1 MPRVLSAALL
11 VLLSGSVLRA
21 QEVFGVLRR
30 ADIDAPAQGTLV
42 VAERVADGKVV
53 ARAVTGARGTWQLRV
68 TADSIVI
75 RALRIGIAPH
85 TLGTV
90 RLAVGERRELN
101 AELPVTPVALPA
113 VLTAA
118 DTRCRVRPESASLVA
133 SVFHEARTAL
143 AASQLI
149 APDGPVRTRVRLS
162 EEVLSPRDDQ
172 VMEIDHREYTAD
184 ALRPYRTAPVDSLL
198 EFGFVTRILE
208 PFHQHARNAAAVE
221 YRVPSVD
228 LFLDDRFL
236 DEYCLRLVESTAGR
250 PDWIG
255 VGFRPAR
262 SRPITQLE
270 GTLWIDRRTSELRRM
285 EFGYAGLQGSELRLN
300 PGGWLE
306 FSRLERGLWF
316 VSRWMLRVPA
326 LGTWGERRGRSNLQ
340 ITIREVPVIRVN
352 GSVLELAVDAR
363 ALFTAGVPDAL
374 ENGALLPLP
383 ALTDSAA
390 PQCANAPDTVS
401 LSGAVRGVDGSA
413 VPFADLRFFWRKPGG
428 ATDAWQQAS
437 AIAGPTGVYR
447 SCAIPQDALVIVE
460 VRAAGYEA
468 AAITLRVGSPRSAA
482 RLDLTLAPVA

>member
-1 MPRVLSAALL
+1 MPKVLSAALL
-11 VLLSGSVLRA
+11 VLLSGSALSA

-30 ADIDAPAQGTLV
+30 ADIDAPSQGTLV
-42 VAERVADGKVV
+42 VAERVADGQVV

-68 TADSIVI
+68 SADSIVI
-75 RALRIGIAPH
+75 RALRIGFAPH
-85 TLGTV
+85 VLGTV
-90 RLAVGERRELN
+90 RLAAGERRELN
-101 AELPVTPVALPA
+101 AVLPVTPVVLPA
-113 VLTAA
+113 MRTAA

-162 EEVLSPRDDQ
+162 EEVLSPFDDE
-172 VMEIDHREYTAD
+172 VMEIDYREYITD

-198 EFGFVTRILE
+198 EYGFVTRILE
-208 PFHQHARNAAAVE
+208 PYNQHKKNEVAVE

-236 DEYCLRLVESTAGR
+236 DEYCLRLVESPAGR

-262 SRPITQLE
+262 TRPITLLE
-270 GTLWIDRRTSELRRM
+270 GTLWIDRRTSELRRL
-285 EFGYAGLQGSELRLN
+285 EFGYAGLQGPEVRKN

-316 VSRWMLRVPA
+316 VSRWMLRAPS
-326 LGTWGERRGRSNLQ
+326 LGTWRERRGRSDYQ
-340 ITIREVPVIRVN
+340 ITARYVPVIRVN

-363 ALFTAGVPDAL
+363 AVFSAGVPDAL
-374 ENGALLPLP
+374 ENGVPVPLP
-383 ALTDSAA
+383 ALADSAA
-390 PQCANAPDTVS
+390 PRCARAPQMVS
-401 LSGAVRGVDGSA
+401 LTGAVRGVDGSA
-413 VPFADLRFFWRKPGG
+413 IPLADLRFFWRELGG
-428 ATDAWQQAS
+428 APDVWQQAS
-437 AIAGPTGVYR
+437 AVAGPTGIYH

-460 VRAAGYEA
+460 VRAAGYEP

-482 RLDLTLAPVA
+482 RLDLTLVPAA

>member
-1 MPRVLSAALL
+1 MTKVFSAALL
-11 VLLSGSVLRA
+11 VFLLGSSLKA

-30 ADIDAPAQGTLV
+30 TDIDAPAQGTLV
-42 VAERVADGKVV
+42 IAERVADGQVV
-53 ARAVTGARGTWQLRV
+53 GRAVTGARGTWQLRV

-75 RALRIGIAPH
+75 RALRIGFAPH
-85 TLGTV
+85 VLGTV
-90 RLAVGERRELN
+90 RLAAGERRELN
-101 AELPVTPVALPA
+101 ATLPVTPVALPA
-113 VLTAA
+113 VRTAA

-162 EEVLSPRDDQ
+162 EEVLSPFDDE
-172 VMEIDHREYTAD
+172 VMETEYREYTTD

-198 EFGFVTRILE
+198 EFGFVTRVLE
-208 PFHQHARNAAAVE
+208 PFHHHARNETAVE

-236 DEYCLRLVESTAGR
+236 DEYCLRLVESPTEH

-262 SRPITQLE
+262 TRPITLLE

-285 EFGYAGLQGSELRLN
+285 EFGYAGLHGSEVRKN

-326 LGTWGERRGRSNLQ
+326 LGTWRERRGGSNYQ
-340 ITIREVPVIRVN
+340 VTMRDVPVIRVN

-363 ALFTAGVPDAL
+363 AVFTAGVPDAL
-374 ENGALLPLP
+374 DNGVPVPLP
-383 ALTDSAA
+383 ALADSAA
-390 PQCANAPDTVS
+390 PRCARAPQMVS
-401 LSGAVRGVDGSA
+401 LTGAVRGVDGSA
-413 VPFADLRFFWRKPGG
+413 IPLADLRFFWREPGG
-428 ATDAWQQAS
+428 APDVWQQAS
-437 AIAGPTGVYR
+437 AVAGPTGIFH

-460 VRAAGYEA
+460 VRAAGYEP
-468 AAITLRVGSPRSAA
+468 AAITLRVGSPRSTA
-482 RLDLTLAPVA
+482 RLDLTLVPAA

>member
-1 MPRVLSAALL
+1 MPRLLSAALL

-30 ADIDAPAQGTLV
+30 ADIDAPSQGTLV
-42 VAERVADGKVV
+42 VAERVADGQVV
-53 ARAVTGARGTWQLRV
+53 ARAVTGARGSWQLRV
-68 TADSIVI
+68 TADSVVL
-75 RALRIGIAPH
+75 RALRIGFAPH
-85 TLGTV
+85 VLGTV
-90 RLAVGERRELN
+90 RLAAGERRELN
-101 AELPVTPVALPA
+101 AVLPVTPVALPA
-113 VLTAA
+113 VRTAA

-162 EEVLSPRDDQ
+162 EEVLSPWDDE
-172 VMEIDHREYTAD
+172 VMEVDHREYVTD

-208 PFHQHARNAAAVE
+208 PYNQYKRNAVAVE

-236 DEYCLRLVESTAGR
+236 DEYCLRFVESTTEH

-262 SRPITQLE
+262 SRSITQLE

-285 EFGYAGLQGSELRLN
+285 EFGYAGLDASEVRLN

-316 VSRWMLRVPA
+316 VSRWMLRAPA
-326 LGTWGERRGRSNLQ
+326 LGTWRERRGRSDYQ
-340 ITIREVPVIRVN
+340 ITIRHVPVIRVH

-383 ALTDSAA
+383 ALADSAA
-390 PQCANAPDTVS
+390 TRCARAPGTVS

-413 VPFADLRFFWRKPGG
+413 VPLADLRFFWREPGESP
-428 ATDAWQQAS
+428 DAWQQSS
-437 AIAGPTGVYR
+437 AVAGPSGVYH
-447 SCAIPQDALVIVE
+447 SCALPQDALVIVE
-460 VRAAGYEA
+460 VRAAGYEP
-468 AAITLRVGSPRSAA
+468 AAITLRVGAPRSAA
-482 RLDLTLAPVA
+482 RLDLTLVPAA

>member
-1 MPRVLSAALL
+1 MSRVLSAALL
-11 VLLSGSVLRA
+11 VLLSGSALRA

-30 ADIDAPAQGTLV
+30 ADIDAPSQGTLV
-42 VAERVADGKVV
+42 VAERVADGQVV
-53 ARAVTGARGTWQLRV
+53 ARAVTGARGSWQLRV

-75 RALRIGIAPH
+75 RALRIGFAPH
-85 TLGTV
+85 VLGTV
-90 RLAVGERRELN
+90 RLAAGERRELN
-101 AELPVTPVALPA
+101 ALLPVTPVALPA
-113 VLTAA
+113 VRTAA

-162 EEVLSPRDDQ
+162 EEVLSPWDDE
-172 VMEIDHREYTAD
+172 VIEVEHREYITD

-198 EFGFVTRILE
+198 EFGFVTRILD
-208 PFHQHARNAAAVE
+208 PFNHYARNEVAVE

-236 DEYCLRLVESTAGR
+236 DEYCLRLVESTTER

-270 GTLWIDRRTSELRRM
+270 GTLWIDRRTSELRLM
-285 EFGYAGLQGSELRLN
+285 EFGYAGLDGSELRLS

-316 VSRWMLRVPA
+316 VSRWMLRAPA
-326 LGTWGERRGRSNLQ
+326 LGTWRERRGRSDYQ
-340 ITIREVPVIRVN
+340 ITIRHVPVIRVN

-363 ALFTAGVPDAL
+363 SLFTAGVPDAL

-383 ALTDSAA
+383 ALADSAA
-390 PQCANAPDTVS
+390 PRCARAPDTVS

-413 VPFADLRFFWRKPGG
+413 VPFADLRFFWREPGE
-428 ATDAWQQAS
+428 APDEWQQAS
-437 AIAGPTGVYR
+437 AVAGSTGVYQ

-482 RLDLTLAPVA
+482 RLDLTLVPTT